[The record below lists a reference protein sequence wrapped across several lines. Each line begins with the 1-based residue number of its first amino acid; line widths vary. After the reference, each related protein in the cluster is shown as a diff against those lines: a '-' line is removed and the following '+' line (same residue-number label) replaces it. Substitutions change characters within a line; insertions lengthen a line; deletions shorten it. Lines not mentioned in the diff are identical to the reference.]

1 MEELGVARIAEPNFS
16 FLTLHLKNQRPPSDL
31 TEASDFFIGQ
41 RLFARRRAAIGGFV
55 PDTFNV
61 GVATVARQMERVA
74 YRCSMTPPP
83 VAAWRGVSNVPR

>member
-41 RLFARRRAAIGGFV
+41 RLFARCRPAICGVV
-55 PDTFNV
+55 PDSGCRCRYRGKAN
-61 GVATVARQMERVA
+61 GARRLSLQHDTTA
-74 YRCSMTPPP
+74 RCS
-83 VAAWRGVSNVPR
+83 VAWR